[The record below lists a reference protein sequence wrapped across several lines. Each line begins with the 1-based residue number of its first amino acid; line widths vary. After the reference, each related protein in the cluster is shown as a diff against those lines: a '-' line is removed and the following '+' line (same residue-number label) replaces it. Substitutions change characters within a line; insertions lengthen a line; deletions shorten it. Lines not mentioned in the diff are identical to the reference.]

1 MSSNL
6 VESMI
11 GALVLLVAGWFL
23 VFAYERTDAGAGNG
37 YELTARFDR
46 IDGIG
51 VGSDVRMAGIK
62 VGTVVE
68 SQLDPVSF
76 QAIVTLSLD
85 SELQLPT
92 DTAVAITAE
101 GLLGGTYMNLLPGG
115 MDETLA
121 DGDEISETQ
130 DAVDLLGLIGKFIY
144 GGDDSGA
151 KN

>member
-6 VESMI
+6 VESLI
-11 GALVLLVAGWFL
+11 GAVVLLVAGWFL
-23 VFAYERTDAGAGNG
+23 VFAYERTDMGAGNG
-37 YELTARFDR
+37 YTLTARFDR

-62 VGTVVE
+62 VGTVTD
-68 SQLDPVSF
+68 SRLDAQTF
-76 QAIVTLSLD
+76 QAVVTLSLD
-85 SELQLPT
+85 EEVELPS
-92 DTAVAITAE
+92 DTAIAITAE

-115 MDETLA
+115 MEDVLQ

-144 GGDDSGA
+144 GDDESG
-151 KN
+151 N

>member
-6 VESMI
+6 VESLI

-23 VFAYERTDAGAGNG
+23 VFAYERTDMGAGNG
-37 YELTARFDR
+37 YTLTARFDR

-51 VGSDVRMAGIK
+51 IGSDVRMAGIK
-62 VGTVVE
+62 VGTVVS
-68 SQLDPVSF
+68 SQLDPYTY
-76 QAIVTLSLD
+76 QAVVTLSLD
-85 SELQLPT
+85 DEVQLPT
-92 DTAVAITAE
+92 DTAIAITAE

-115 MDETLA
+115 MEEMLA

-144 GGDDSGA
+144 SDDSSG
-151 KN
+151 N

>member
-6 VESMI
+6 VESLI

-23 VFAYERTDAGAGNG
+23 VFAYERTDMGAGNG
-37 YELTARFDR
+37 YTLTARFDR

-62 VGTVVE
+62 VGTVVS
-68 SQLDPVSF
+68 SQLDTYTY
-76 QAIVTLSLD
+76 QAVVTLSVND
-85 SELQLPT
+85 EVQLPA
-92 DTAVAITAE
+92 DTAIAITAE

-115 MDETLA
+115 MEEMLV
-121 DGDEISETQ
+121 DGDEIGETQ

-144 GGDDSGA
+144 SDDSSG
-151 KN
+151 N

>member
-6 VESMI
+6 VESLI

-23 VFAYERTDAGAGNG
+23 VFAYERTDMGAGDG
-37 YELTARFDR
+37 YTLTARFDR

-51 VGSDVRMAGIK
+51 IGSDVRMAGIK
-62 VGTVVE
+62 VGTVVSSE
-68 SQLDPVSF
+68 LDPYTY
-76 QAIVTLSLD
+76 QAVVTLSVED
-85 SELQLPT
+85 EVQLPS
-92 DTAVAITAE
+92 DTAIAITAE

-115 MDETLA
+115 MEDMLA

-144 GGDDSGA
+144 SDDGSS
-151 KN
+151 K